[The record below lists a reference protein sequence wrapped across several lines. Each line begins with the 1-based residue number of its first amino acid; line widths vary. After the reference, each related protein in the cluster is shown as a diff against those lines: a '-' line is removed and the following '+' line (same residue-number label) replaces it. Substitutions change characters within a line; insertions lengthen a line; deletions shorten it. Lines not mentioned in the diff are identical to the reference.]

1 MVIEF
6 AQDLQPLSG
15 IIYWF
20 VVINAFACVAF
31 TLVVIVGGIYDLKF
45 LLSALL
51 AEEKDDSDDG
61 RVIKTEVSGE
71 PVGRISGNS

>member
-1 MVIEF
+1 MMIEF
-6 AQDLQPLSG
+6 AQELQPLAG

-20 VVINAFACVAF
+20 VVINAFACLAF

-51 AEEKDDSDDG
+51 AEEIDDSDDG
-61 RVIKTEVSGE
+61 RVIKSDVCGE
-71 PVGRISGNS
+71 PSEPASGDS